1 MTASMTASEADL
13 SAAFNKLIKPYC
25 QPPRRMVS
33 LSSVPERVQYPNPV
47 AADHIT
53 YNPSI
58 EDLREFSTDVET
70 TTEYGAPSYV
80 SEYRSRS
87 ADRTKNAIDSDFDN
101 ADLAVFEDGLNQIQN
116 TDNDIICVD
125 RVVGRHSESSYVC
138 RLYLPKSYGRIALS
152 WAKLLEPS
160 HGTEPDFIT
169 VQLPDATDDPKIR
182 VHPET
187 GVTTVLGSD
196 YTGEAKKS
204 FLRLFMLRAKEQGGL
219 GLHAGSKRV
228 TLDDQDGYREVGQLF
243 LGLSG
248 TGKSTLTSHGLWL
261 DDPEGVD
268 MIQDDVCA
276 LLPSGTVA
284 GSEGSG
290 LYIKTLGLDSD
301 EQPELYESATDESA
315 VLENVAV
322 DDDGTVHFEEPRYGR
337 NARAVVRRDHLESS
351 ADDIDLDSVDQVF
364 FITRN
369 PLMPPVAKLSDEQAA
384 VAFMLGES
392 IETSAGDPSR
402 VGEAIRVVG
411 TNPFI
416 IGSKGKE
423 GNRFRDLIADLDVQC
438 YVINTGTVGTDD
450 PVDVGVE
457 ETVAI
462 LEGVARDSIQWTNDD
477 TLGLVVPNTVPG
489 IDIEQFYVPDRVAD
503 FRVARSELRKE
514 RLAYLDQFDDLD
526 DAIIDAIY

>member
-1 MTASMTASEADL
+1 
-13 SAAFNKLIKPYC
+13 
-25 QPPRRMVS
+25 MVG
-33 LSSVPERVQYPNPV
+33 LSSVPKPTEYPDPET
-47 AADHIT
+47 ADHVT
-53 YNPSI
+53 YNPSLD
-58 EDLREFSTDVET
+58 ELREFSSHSET
-70 TTEYGAPSYV
+70 TTEYGAPAYV

-87 ADRTKNAIDSDFDN
+87 ADRTANAVDADFG
-101 ADLAVFEDGLNQIQN
+101 ADDVAVFENGL
-116 TDNDIICVD
+116 DWVRDAANDVVCVD
-125 RVVGRHSESSYVC
+125 RVVGRHSEASYVC
-138 RLYLPKSYGRIALS
+138 RLYLPKEYGRIALS
-152 WAKLLEPS
+152 WAKLLEPAE
-160 HGTEPDFIT
+160 GADPDFVT
-169 VQLPDATDDPKIR
+169 VQLPDATDEPKIR

-204 FLRLFMLRAKEQGGL
+204 FLRLFMLRTKEQGGL

-228 TLDDQDGYREVGQLF
+228 TLDDEDGQREVGQLF

-261 DDPEGVD
+261 DDPEGVE

-290 LYIKTLGLDSD
+290 LYIKTLGLDGD
-301 EQPELYESATDESA
+301 EQPELYDAATDESA

-322 DDDGTVHFEEPRYGR
+322 DDDGTVHFDEPRYGR
-337 NARAVVRRDHLESS
+337 NARAVVRRDNLESS
-351 ADDIDLDSVDQVF
+351 AEGIDLPSVDQVF

-369 PLMPPVAKLSDEQAA
+369 PLMPPVARLSDEQAA

-392 IETSAGDPSR
+392 IETSAGDPSKA
-402 VGEAIRVVG
+402 GESIRVVG

-416 IGSKGKE
+416 VGSEGEE
-423 GNRFRDLIADLDVQC
+423 GNRFRDLIAELDVEC
-438 YVINTGTVGTDD
+438 YVINTGAVGTDD

-462 LEGVARDSIQWTNDD
+462 LEGVARGSVEWERDD
-477 TLGLVVPNTVPG
+477 ALDLTVPSEVPG
-489 IDIEQFYVPDRVAD
+489 IDVDRFRVPDRVEEFETAQ
-503 FRVARSELRKE
+503 SELRQE

-526 DAIIDAIY
+526 DDIVDATY